1 MSITIRLKNNQL
13 PNQYRPM
20 LGKKIIIDK
29 EECDDCE
36 LYVNA
41 CHEGAI
47 CLIDG
52 KAELVNANLCDAD
65 TLPGLEILCG

>member
-1 MSITIRLKNNQL
+1 
-13 PNQYRPM
+13 M
-20 LGKKIIIDK
+20 LGRKIIIDK
-29 EECDDCE
+29 EKCNGCG
-36 LYVNA
+36 LCVNA

-47 CLIDG
+47 GLVDG